1 MGAHTNF
8 RARVDVS
15 FSYQKF
21 SGALHVRTVIGLDV
35 ARNDWQRRQS
45 SASQSMPIRAPGKG
59 GRTYDGPEQKQSR
72 RVRLISG
79 RLRWIG
85 RHEWIRR
92 LGKRWLAIGQRLAIR

>member
-1 MGAHTNF
+1 MGTHTNIC
-8 RARVDVS
+8 ARFDVS

-21 SGALHVRTVIGLDV
+21 CGALCSRTVIGLDV

-45 SASQSMPIRAPGKG
+45 SASQSMPIRTPGKG
-59 GRTYDGPEQKQSR
+59 GRTYDGPEQKQSG

-79 RLRWIG
+79 RLGWIG

-92 LGKRWLAIGQRLAIR
+92 LGKRRLAIGQWLAVR